1 MLEFLCD
8 FATRGGIFS
17 SQVGL
22 VDVLFYVL
30 LFGLVGG
37 LTVLDARKRE
47 AIRAAESRE
56 RRLAAR
62 ALRRQRELFENA

>member
-1 MLEFLCD
+1 MFEYLCD

-30 LFGLVGG
+30 LLGFIFALAA
-37 LTVLDARKRE
+37 LDARQRD
-47 AIRAAESRE
+47 AVRAAELRE

-62 ALRRQRELFENA
+62 ALRRQRELLERV

>member
-1 MLEFLCD
+1 MFEFLCD
-8 FATRGGIFS
+8 FVTRGGIFS

-30 LFGLVGG
+30 LFGFVGILG
-37 LTVLDARKRE
+37 ALDARQRD
-47 AIRAAESRE
+47 AVRVAELRE

-62 ALRRQRELFENA
+62 ALRRQREFFENA

>member
-1 MLEFLCD
+1 MFEHLCD

-22 VDVLFYVL
+22 VDVMFYVL
-30 LFGLVGG
+30 FLGFIGG
-37 LTVLDARKRE
+37 LAVLDVRKRD
-47 AIRAAESRE
+47 AVRAAELRE

-62 ALRRQRELFENA
+62 ALRRQRELLERV